1 MMQEQPESIKLP
13 FSIAGTVVHGQ
24 QLGRQLG
31 FPTANIKISEGKPF
45 ALNHGVYAVFAEVD
59 NIRYSGIA
67 NAGIRPTIGGRQ
79 FQLEVH
85 LFDFLDDIYGRSI
98 RVTFIHFIRP
108 EKRFSSPEELVVQIG
123 KDIEEAKKVIF
134 RAALKP

>member
-13 FSIAGTVVHGQ
+13 YSITGTVVHGQ

-31 FPTANIKISEGKPF
+31 FPTANIQISEGKPF

-59 NIRYSGIA
+59 NSRYSGIA

-85 LFDFLDDIYGRSI
+85 LFDFRDDIYGKPLK
-98 RVTFIHFIRP
+98 VTFIHFIRS
-108 EKRFSSPEELVVQIG
+108 EKRFNNPKELVVQIG
-123 KDIEEAKKVIF
+123 RDIEEAKNVIMPLA
-134 RAALKP
+134 RKP